1 MARICAVNKGNAFKW
16 LLDHT
21 GEYVCARYARKCSC
35 GSAHGAEAWCSPA
48 APAPVRAANEAM
60 LKWLRAP
67 ALPRPFVLELL
78 DFVLGH
84 SAAVFR
90 EIPAFEHAL
99 LVRVCMLLTTQLQNL
114 LDPACDPAL
123 QARLRQIGGMTG
135 NHSAAVSSM
144 LLSERQVL
152 VVEDGRLCLMRLHA
166 CRLAAPCE

>member
-1 MARICAVNKGNAFKW
+1 MARMHAVNKGTSRKW
-16 LLDHT
+16 LLYHT
-21 GEYVCARYARKCSC
+21 GKYMGALPERKCFC
-35 GSAHGAEAWCSPA
+35 GSAHIPEAWCSTA
-48 APAPVRAANEAM
+48 APASVRAANEAM

-114 LDPACDPAL
+114 LDPACTPRCRR
-123 QARLRQIGGMTG
+123 ARSRR
-135 NHSAAVSSM
+135 V
-144 LLSERQVL
+144 
-152 VVEDGRLCLMRLHA
+152 A
-166 CRLAAPCE
+166 CRTTTVLPHAHASVRVRRLW

>member
-1 MARICAVNKGNAFKW
+1 
-16 LLDHT
+16 
-21 GEYVCARYARKCSC
+21 
-35 GSAHGAEAWCSPA
+35 
-48 APAPVRAANEAM
+48 M

-84 SAAVFR
+84 SVFVFR

-123 QARLRQIGGMTG
+123 QARRPSTKTSQIEPCDG
-135 NHSAAVSSM
+135 NPKRAASIM
-144 LLSERQVL
+144 
-152 VVEDGRLCLMRLHA
+152 M
-166 CRLAAPCE
+166 

>member
-1 MARICAVNKGNAFKW
+1 
-16 LLDHT
+16 
-21 GEYVCARYARKCSC
+21 
-35 GSAHGAEAWCSPA
+35 
-48 APAPVRAANEAM
+48 M

-84 SAAVFR
+84 SAVLFR

-123 QARLRQIGGMTG
+123 QARRALTFCREP
-135 NHSAAVSSM
+135 SSDCI
-144 LLSERQVL
+144 LSKGITVF
-152 VVEDGRLCLMRLHA
+152 
-166 CRLAAPCE
+166 